1 MVEYMASCGGD
12 DCSKFDAS
20 KAKWF
25 KISQVGRK
33 NGGKGD
39 WAQADLSSCPS
50 TSPFHRAY

>member
-20 KAKWF
+20 NAKWF